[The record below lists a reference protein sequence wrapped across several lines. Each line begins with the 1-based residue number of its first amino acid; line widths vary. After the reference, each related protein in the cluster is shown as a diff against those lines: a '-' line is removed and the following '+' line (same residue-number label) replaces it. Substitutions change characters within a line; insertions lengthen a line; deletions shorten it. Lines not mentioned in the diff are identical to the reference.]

1 MQFILRNVM
10 QSRRLGNSD
19 KKTYKNVPLEINLAT
34 MEGEKGRLVL
44 PTNYVTVCYVS
55 HYRDALENK

>member
-34 MEGEKGRLVL
+34 MEGEKRKTCFAHKLRHSL
-44 PTNYVTVCYVS
+44 LRES
-55 HYRDALENK
+55 L